1 MSGRRSGALSGS
13 LIGLGSL
20 LVAAAAAVGAVV
32 ALPADPP
39 AALRTASP
47 VETVAVTERTDAD
60 EHQVQLALDTGAPR
74 SVVTSRTGIVTSS
87 SCSTGGVLRSG
98 TEIARVDD
106 VPVIAFASGTPLFRD
121 LRVDDRGEDVRGL
134 QQELVRLGSAIAV
147 DGIVGPG
154 TLRTARSFLLS
165 HGVPRVAVPDDT
177 IERSAFAWIPAAE
190 ATVRTCTAV
199 VGAPVDA
206 EGALV
211 ELPAELRGARIEQL
225 PPEAVAGA
233 REIAV
238 GQLRT
243 AVDDNGVVSDL
254 DALAQIG
261 ALPEY
266 AATVASADGV
276 PTLPATWALAEPL
289 EVHVVPPSALWDVRD
304 HHACVQPVTGDPV
317 RVEVIGSELGQSFIR
332 ADPGEE
338 VDPTTSDPATPDP
351 VTSDPAMPDPA
362 MPDPASLDRVRA
374 VPDTGRSCR

>member
-1 MSGRRSGALSGS
+1 VSRQRSTTVSGS

-32 ALPADPP
+32 ALPTDPP
-39 AALRTASP
+39 AALQTATP

-60 EHQVQLALDTGAPR
+60 EHQVQVALDTGAPR
-74 SVVTSRTGIVTSS
+74 SVVTSRTGTVTSS

-106 VPVIAFASGTPLFRD
+106 VPVIAFASRTPLFRD
-121 LRVDDRGEDVRGL
+121 LTVDDRGEDVRGL
-134 QQELVRLGSAIAV
+134 QQELARLGSTIAV

-154 TLRTARSFLLS
+154 TLRAARSFLLS
-165 HGVPRVAVPDDT
+165 HDVPRAAVPDDT
-177 IERSAFAWIPAAE
+177 IERSAFAWIPATE

-206 EGALV
+206 DGTLV

-225 PPEAVAGA
+225 PSEAVAGA

-243 AVDDNGVVSDL
+243 AVDDHGVVTDPA
-254 DALAQIG
+254 ALAQIG

-289 EVHVVPPSALWDVRD
+289 EVHVVPPSALWDIRD
-304 HHACVQPVTGDPV
+304 HHACVQPVAGDPLQ
-317 RVEVIGSELGQSFIR
+317 VEVIGSELGESFIR
-332 ADPGEE
+332 AEPGVE
-338 VDPTTSDPATPDP
+338 VN
-351 VTSDPAMPDPA
+351 PAMLA
-362 MPDPASLDRVRA
+362 RVRA
-374 VPDTGRSCR
+374 APDTRRSCR

>member
-1 MSGRRSGALSGS
+1 MSGRRSAAVSGS

-32 ALPADPP
+32 ALPTDPP

-47 VETVAVTERTDAD
+47 VQTVAVTERTDAD

-106 VPVIAFASGTPLFRD
+106 VPVIAFASRTPLFRD
-121 LRVDDRGEDVRGL
+121 LTLDDRGEDVRGL
-134 QQELVRLGSAIAV
+134 QQELARLGSTIAV

-154 TLRTARSFLLS
+154 TLRATRSFLLS
-165 HGVPRVAVPDDT
+165 HDVPRAAVPDDT

-206 EGALV
+206 DGTLV
-211 ELPAELRGARIEQL
+211 ELPAELRGARIQQL
-225 PPEAVAGA
+225 PSEAVAGA

-243 AVDDNGVVSDL
+243 AVDDNGVVTDP
-254 DALAQIG
+254 DALTQIG

-276 PTLPATWALAEPL
+276 PTLLASWVLAEPL
-289 EVHVVPPSALWDVRD
+289 EVRVVPPSALWDVRD
-304 HHACVQPVTGDPV
+304 HHACVQPVPGDPV
-317 RVEVIGSELGQSFIR
+317 RVEVVGSELGQSFIR
-332 ADPGEE
+332 VDPGGTA
-338 VDPTTSDPATPDP
+338 DPTTADPTTAEPATAE
-351 VTSDPAMPDPA
+351 PATAGPA
-362 MPDPASLDRVRA
+362 TAVPTPLDRVRV